1 MINWLYEKLESM
13 DYKDFYDIES
23 EFCLAFCSNNRL
35 MKDSI
40 ISVFLVV
47 SNWSA
52 ASERSGVWTFYESE
66 NKEII
71 MNAVQYLENKGEKEM
86 SDMLSK
92 GINDYQNP
100 KYADSFD
107 FPQEWMEEADE
118 IDSWIEENTD
128 SIRKWLYDY
137 LVANKEYIVNVISS
151 VD

>member
-1 MINWLYEKLESM
+1 
-13 DYKDFYDIES
+13 
-23 EFCLAFCSNNRL
+23 
-35 MKDSI
+35 
-40 ISVFLVV
+40 
-47 SNWSA
+47 
-52 ASERSGVWTFYESE
+52 
-66 NKEII
+66 
-71 MNAVQYLENKGEKEM
+71 
-86 SDMLSK
+86 MLSK

-107 FPQEWMEEADE
+107 YPQEWMEEADE